1 MIQVPQ
7 KVRKKYIFDRALTL
21 LIESDKITVMKT
33 LIKTLTLLLFI
44 IMFASCAT
52 TSAGDTHIE
61 KKQVQKKLLFEDW
74 KYKGFGQKLPDWV
87 DAAYHNKTDKILHS
101 VLELNGKELLILRGE
116 GVNSD
121 QAERNLEIAESGVSE
136 DYTLFDSSWVRI
148 EAGEY
153 VALALY
159 YK

>member
-1 MIQVPQ
+1 
-7 KVRKKYIFDRALTL
+7 
-21 LIESDKITVMKT
+21 MKT

-44 IMFASCAT
+44 IMLASCAT
-52 TSAGDTHIE
+52 TSAGNTHIE
-61 KKQVQKKLLFEDW
+61 KKQGQKKLLFEDW
-74 KYKGFGQKLPDWV
+74 KYKGFGQKLPAWV
-87 DAAYHNKTDKILHS
+87 EAAYHNKTEKITHLVS
-101 VLELNGKELLILRGE
+101 ELNGKELLILRGE

-121 QAERNLEIAESGVSE
+121 QAERNLELAESGVSD

-148 EAGEY
+148 DAGEY